1 MFDKLILILIFA
13 FKLVKL
19 VFNILLY
26 YNKFFNLIFI
36 FTFIILFY
44 NFSNT
49 KLIFLSF
56 FIFKS
61 TIKKKKNNII
71 KKFFNLC

>member
-49 KLIFLSF
+49 KLNF
-56 FIFKS
+56 FIIFY
-61 TIKKKKNNII
+61 I
-71 KKFFNLC
+71 